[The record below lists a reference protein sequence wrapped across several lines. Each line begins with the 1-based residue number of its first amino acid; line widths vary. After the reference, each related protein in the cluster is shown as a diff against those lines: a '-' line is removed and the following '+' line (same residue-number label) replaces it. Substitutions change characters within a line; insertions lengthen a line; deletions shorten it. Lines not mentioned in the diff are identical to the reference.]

1 MGLSFREIA
10 SRLQI
15 GVGTAHR
22 IYTKFVDTGEV
33 SPAPRRPRP
42 DSRKLDDLHELF
54 IIAIIAENPT
64 LYLSEIC
71 SKIYEIT
78 NVTVSASTVCR
89 VLHKNGCSRKKLSK
103 VAKQRSSLY
112 REDFMAYILQYSR
125 DFFVW
130 TDETGTDR
138 RDQLRKFGYSLRGEP
153 AVCCRILSRGTRIS
167 SCYVCNDI

>member
-1 MGLSFREIA
+1 MSFREIA

-22 IYTKFVDTGEV
+22 IYTRFVDTGEV

-71 SKIYEIT
+71 SNIYEIT
-78 NVTVSASTVCR
+78 NVTVCH

-112 REDFMAYILQYSR
+112 RGDFMAYILQYSR

-130 TDETGTDR
+130 TDETCTDR
-138 RDQLRKFGYSLRGEP
+138 RDQLRKFDYSLRGEP
-153 AVCCRILSRGTRIS
+153 AVCCRILSRGTRILL
-167 SCYVCNDI
+167 CVQ

>member
-22 IYTKFVDTGEV
+22 IYTRFVDTGEV

-78 NVTVSASTVCR
+78 NVTVLPPLFVAYCTKMDVRERSFLRWPSNDLLITEEISW
-89 VLHKNGCSRKKLSK
+89 HIYCSIL
-103 VAKQRSSLY
+103 AISL
-112 REDFMAYILQYSR
+112 
-125 DFFVW
+125 
-130 TDETGTDR
+130 
-138 RDQLRKFGYSLRGEP
+138 FGLMRQAQIGE
-153 AVCCRILSRGTRIS
+153 IS
-167 SCYVCNDI
+167 SGNLAIL